1 MAARYGGEEFAI
13 ILPDTDG
20 PAAFRMAE
28 RVRKSLSE
36 RLIKVGDEQIRITG
50 SCGVSATD
58 LGYSTPETLIHSADE
73 ALYASKETGRNRTS
87 LAGAPRG

>member
-1 MAARYGGEEFAI
+1 
-13 ILPDTDG
+13 
-20 PAAFRMAE
+20 MAE
-28 RVRKSLSE
+28 RLRNALADRAIRVSSE
-36 RLIKVGDEQIRITG
+36 TLRITA

-58 LGYSTPETLIHSADE
+58 LGYRTSEALIRSADE